1 MVKLRISNCPLCGAQ
16 LSAIELLDACVELV
30 DAQLGVLDAHCPHC
44 QGQLQVMP
52 AAGRVDI
59 GYLCGPEPQRF
70 ERALSL
76 PCPGLEVEQREDLLR
91 LLLKAPRRSWVFKA

>member
-1 MVKLRISNCPLCGAQ
+1 MVKQRTSICPLCGAQ
-16 LSAIELLDACVELV
+16 FSAIELLDTCTELV

-59 GYLCGPEPQRF
+59 GYLCGPAPQRF
-70 ERALSL
+70 ERALTL
-76 PCPGLEVEQREDLLR
+76 PCAGLELCSDIEALR
-91 LLLKAPRRSWVFKA
+91 LKAGGRAWEFKG